1 MDLQHI
7 VVEESTSIQWWVYTA
22 LVPDHRN
29 YLSGKS
35 SMENIEKIKESFK
48 VETILETED
57 LPLGECLHSK

>member
-22 LVPDHRN
+22 LVPDHR
-29 YLSGKS
+29 KS